1 MFKRKLSDHELQ
13 LIEILL
19 QAYIVYM
26 FKKKVE
32 VVPAWDQR
40 LSQNVGG
47 RGRGAAE
54 Y

>member
-1 MFKRKLSDHELQ
+1 
-13 LIEILL
+13 
-19 QAYIVYM
+19 M

-32 VVPAWDQR
+32 VVLAWDQR

-47 RGRGAAE
+47 KEGKGAVE